1 MRKSFIC
8 IAVILAAVFLI
19 RGYWQRSAKEAVAFT
34 EDNELYV
41 EAADVDAYFE
51 LHEEFSETY
60 MLWIAKR
67 ETHETAFNEFFLDGI
82 SMADLR
88 PVYRAYPDFYMCKS
102 PGAPRAQKAMQP
114 MNIIAADSSVL
125 EALNEAVSEFNNS
138 RGKGIDR
145 VTVYLEGVKLEMTA
159 AIARKAGQDIL
170 NRLPQQQRSDYFLV
184 EYAEIVDAQAALDG
198 S

>member
-1 MRKSFIC
+1 M
-8 IAVILAAVFLI
+8 

-60 MLWIAKR
+60 MLFGANR
-67 ETHETAFNEFFLDGI
+67 ETHETAFNEFRLFVI

-88 PVYRAYPDFYMCKS
+88 PIYRAYPDFYMCKS
-102 PGAPRAQKAMQP
+102 PGAPKAQKAMQP

-138 RGKGIDR
+138 PGKGIDR
-145 VTVYLEGVKLEMTA
+145 VAVYLEGVRLEMTA
-159 AIARKAGQDIL
+159 AIARKADKDIL
-170 NRLPQQQRSDYFLV
+170 GRLPQQSRSNYILV
-184 EYAEIVDAQAALDG
+184 EYAEMVDVQAALEG

>member
-1 MRKSFIC
+1 MKKAFIC
-8 IAVILAAVFLI
+8 IVLILAAVFVL
-19 RGYWQRSAKEAVAFT
+19 RGYWQRSTKEAVAFT

-41 EAADVDAYFE
+41 EAGDLDVYFE

-67 ETHETAFNEFFLDGI
+67 ETHKSAFNEFFLDGI

-88 PVYRAYPDFYMCKS
+88 PIYRAYPDFYMCKS

-125 EALNEAVSEFNNS
+125 KALNESVSEFNS
-138 RGKGIDR
+138 SPGDGIDR

-159 AIARKAGQDIL
+159 AIVRKADEDIL
-170 NRLPQQQRSDYFLV
+170 DRLPQQARSNYFLV
-184 EYAEIVDAQAALDG
+184 EFAEMVDAQAELQG